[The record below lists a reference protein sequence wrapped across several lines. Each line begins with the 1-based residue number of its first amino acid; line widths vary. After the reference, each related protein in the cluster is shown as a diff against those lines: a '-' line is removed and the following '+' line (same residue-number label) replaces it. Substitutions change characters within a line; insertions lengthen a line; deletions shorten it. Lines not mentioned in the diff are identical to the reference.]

1 MDPGIVA
8 AQALRANSSKTGKLR
23 KISYVNN
30 TIGLEK
36 TDTPKKGQP
45 ILCNEMRDHIS
56 ILPSKV
62 NNGRA
67 FVRGMEYL
75 LPNTPDGANIRPQ
88 RVVLSIA
95 ENSKSSW
102 DRDKSIHLP
111 QAATLCNIGDEYV
124 KPEVRTRVPRPVS
137 VRVLS
142 RYTLGT
148 DKQPRIQKKDGCS
161 LISSFL
167 AQKSMGSREADGRT
181 ADGSGKPPYGRARSH
196 HGSPFP
202 GSATFH
208 LTDGGTLGA
217 PESQS
222 SQAYDDSIDLTIYRD
237 PCAIA
242 REVACTKNT
251 QAVTHTDAETAGE
264 LQRLHDSYVRT
275 SISSSNPSSNAEMQ
289 REYRRPPVVS
299 FCAPSIKTTAGQKK
313 ESHPGPIRS
322 IPNIEHTNAELSHS
336 PPPIFTKPPTSA
348 ITPLGP
354 SNISARD
361 GSSGLQV
368 SALASALIQASTTA
382 QKHNTSNRPPQNQ
395 QEPITIPISHLEDHG
410 YNHDNTHDV
419 QYRTSQTPSTMAESS
434 VHSYGQGSC
443 LHEHLSDLSDMAPE
457 SLLPGAPIETG
468 QTRAKTAAGY
478 ISSGVMQLQYR
489 ELDNLE
495 ASFSKNIASFSC
507 IQNTPEC
514 EQDPNSLTAPG
525 VALPSMRPNDPSLS
539 FIATPGAPPSF
550 KARAHSAQASVVVP
564 RRRFNIINDS
574 VVPEQ
579 HIIRPSSRK
588 QVTKA
593 QNVALGPSQRRGASA
608 LGNRWKAN
616 LH

>member
-1 MDPGIVA
+1 MDPGLVA
-8 AQALRANSSKTGKLR
+8 AQALRSNSSKTGKLR

-30 TIGLEK
+30 AIGLEK

-56 ILPSKV
+56 ILPSKL

-102 DRDKSIHLP
+102 DRDKTIHLP
-111 QAATLCNIGDEYV
+111 QAATLCNIGDDYV

-148 DKQPRIQKKDGCS
+148 EKQLRTQRKDECS
-161 LISSFL
+161 LINSFL
-167 AQKSMGSREADGRT
+167 AQKSMTSQGANSRT
-181 ADGSGKPPYGRARSH
+181 ADGSSKSLYRRSQSNH
-196 HGSPFP
+196 RPLFH

-217 PESQS
+217 LESQN
-222 SQAYDDSIDLTIYRD
+222 SQVYDDSIDLTIYRD
-237 PCAIA
+237 PCSIA
-242 REVACTKNT
+242 REVAYTKNT
-251 QAVTHTDAETAGE
+251 QAVTHTDEETAGE
-264 LQRLHDSYVRT
+264 LQRLHDSCVRT
-275 SISSSNPSSNAEMQ
+275 SISSSNPSSNAETQ

-299 FCAPSIKTTAGQKK
+299 FCAPCIKSTIHQKK
-313 ESHPGPIRS
+313 ESQPGPIQS
-322 IPNIEHTNAELSHS
+322 IPNAEHINVELSHS
-336 PPPIFTKPPTSA
+336 PPPVFTKPTTSA

-354 SNISARD
+354 SNISTRD
-361 GSSGLQV
+361 GGSGLQ
-368 SALASALIQASTTA
+368 ASALIQASTST
-382 QKHNTSNRPPQNQ
+382 QRHNTSNKPPRTQ
-395 QEPITIPISHLEDHG
+395 PDHITIPVSYLEDHEH
-410 YNHDNTHDV
+410 NTMDNSHYDM
-419 QYRTSQTPSTMAESS
+419 QHHTSQTPSTVVESS

-443 LHEHLSDLSDMAPE
+443 LNDQSSTLSDMAPE
-457 SLLPGAPIETG
+457 SLLPGAPVDISNI
-468 QTRAKTAAGY
+468 RAKTAVEHT
-478 ISSGVMQLQYR
+478 SSGVFQLQYR

-495 ASFSKNIASFSC
+495 ASFNKNINSFSC

-514 EQDPNSLTAPG
+514 EPDPNSLTAPG
-525 VALPSMRPNDPSLS
+525 VALPSMRPIDQSPS
-539 FIATPGAPPSF
+539 FPITPNPPQSF
-550 KARAHSAQASVVVP
+550 KARSYSAQASVVVQK
-564 RRRFNIINDS
+564 RRFNIINDS
-574 VVPEQ
+574 AVLEQ
-579 HIIRPSSRK
+579 HIIHPSSRK

-593 QNVALGPSQRRGASA
+593 QNVVLGPSQRRGASA
-608 LGNRWKAN
+608 SGNRWKVN
-616 LH
+616 IH